1 MGLSRLRLLR
11 RRCHLYVVR
20 KGSSLKQL
28 SPFAE
33 YGGNDTMQQAG
44 NPLFVYNYFYRI
56 RSIDLEV
63 IFLDAIAI

>member
-1 MGLSRLRLLR
+1 MCYKNRCLSRIRKVGLSRLRLLR

-44 NPLFVYNYFYRI
+44 NPLFVYNYF
-56 RSIDLEV
+56 L
-63 IFLDAIAI
+63 